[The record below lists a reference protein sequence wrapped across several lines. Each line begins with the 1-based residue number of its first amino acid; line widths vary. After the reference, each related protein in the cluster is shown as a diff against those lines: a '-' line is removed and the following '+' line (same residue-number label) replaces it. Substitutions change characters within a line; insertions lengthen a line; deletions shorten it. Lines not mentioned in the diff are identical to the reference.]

1 MKIEFDK
8 MESVEIEHFYGGEG
22 SIHARMNV
30 DEAGNRILK
39 GRLEP
44 GCSIGLH
51 RHEKSMEAVFI
62 LSGTGKAVCDGREER
77 LSPGDCHF
85 CPEGSEHSLMNDG
98 SEDLTFFAVVP
109 KLG

>member
-1 MKIEFDK
+1 MKIDFNES
-8 MESVEIEHFYGGEG
+8 ESVSIEHFYGGEG
-22 SIHARMNV
+22 TTDACMNV

-39 GRLEP
+39 GRLAP

-51 RHEKSMEAVFI
+51 RHEKSMEAIFI
-62 LSGTGKAVCDGREER
+62 LSGTGKAICDGREER

-85 CPEGSEHSLMNDG
+85 CPEGSEHSLINDG
-98 SEDLTFFAVVP
+98 IGDLTFFAMVP